1 MKHLLF
7 LSIALAGLSFAA
19 TGARAAGQSDHGHAH
34 AQQSPVPNALPLLV
48 VNRSPSCGC
57 CLNWVAH
64 MREAGFT
71 VEVRNVADM
80 GAVKARLGVPDTMR
94 SCHTG
99 EVDGYFVE
107 GHVPADD
114 IKRLLTERPDALG
127 LAVPGMP
134 MGSPG
139 MEHPAGHAQPYDVML
154 VDETGNSVHSSHGG
168 GAAH

>member
-1 MKHLLF
+1 MNRQLLHVAASLILLLPF
-7 LSIALAGLSFAA
+7 SVTIAGDGTPAVN
-19 TGARAAGQSDHGHAH
+19 
-34 AQQSPVPNALPLLV
+34 QSPVANALPLVV

-57 CLNWVAH
+57 CMNWVAH
-64 MREAGFT
+64 LRESGLT
-71 VEVRNVADM
+71 VDVRNIADM
-80 GAVKARLGVPDTMR
+80 RAVKDRLGVPGTMR
-94 SCHTG
+94 SCHTA
-99 EVDGYFVE
+99 EVEGYFVE

-114 IKRLLTERPDALG
+114 IKRLLAERPDARG

-154 VDETGNSVHSSHGG
+154 VGENDSSVHSSHAQ

>member
-1 MKHLLF
+1 MKHLSF
-7 LSIALAGLSFAA
+7 LSFVLVGLSFA
-19 TGARAAGQSDHGHAH
+19 TLDARAAGQSGHAH

-57 CLNWVAH
+57 CMNWVAH

-71 VEVRNVADM
+71 VKVRNIADM
-80 GAVKARLGVPDTMR
+80 GAVKDRLGVPGDMR
-94 SCHTG
+94 SCHTA

-114 IKRLLTERPDALG
+114 LKRLLAERPDARG

-139 MEHPAGHAQPYDVML
+139 MEHPAGHVQPYDVML
-154 VDETGNSVHSSHGG
+154 VGDDGSSVHSSRGQ
-168 GAAH
+168 GAAD

>member
-1 MKHLLF
+1 MNRQLLHIAASLF
-7 LSIALAGLSFAA
+7 LLLPFSTAIAADGRPAA
-19 TGARAAGQSDHGHAH
+19 N
-34 AQQSPVPNALPLLV
+34 QSPVPRSLPLLV

-57 CLNWVAH
+57 CMNWVAH

-80 GAVKARLGVPDTMR
+80 GAVKDRLGVPGEMR
-94 SCHTG
+94 SCHTAQ
-99 EVDGYFVE
+99 VDGYFVE
-107 GHVPADD
+107 GHVPAGDV
-114 IKRLLTERPDALG
+114 KRLLAERPDAQG

-154 VDETGNSVHSSHGG
+154 VGEHGSTVHSSHGG
-168 GAAH
+168 AAH